1 MFDWRSAFKG
11 NTVNKNC
18 KILTDTPMNI
28 FENFIPHKTKK
39 FDYKTPEWMNSM
51 VISSLKK
58 RKTPAKILYKNPAD
72 YNKNALFDQANKCTE
87 LILQSK
93 SNNIAKISA
102 KLDNPTLVAK
112 TYWSIISRFLNK
124 TKVPTIPPVL
134 VNGKLISDFK
144 INSEHFNSYFVAH
157 CTPVKIQAHYQHSN
171 TKLNHD

>member
-87 LILQSK
+87 LIL
-93 SNNIAKISA
+93 
-102 KLDNPTLVAK
+102 
-112 TYWSIISRFLNK
+112 
-124 TKVPTIPPVL
+124 
-134 VNGKLISDFK
+134 
-144 INSEHFNSYFVAH
+144 
-157 CTPVKIQAHYQHSN
+157 
-171 TKLNHD
+171 